1 METARRTRISLFL
14 GISLPSLHDYNVK
27 GPNFTFCGGREQD
40 NDFLFLFLD
49 FGTVFSIRRRGCCLL
64 LKPRVK
70 GWYPMS
76 RNFNVRTCVKVTF
89 ANKIEA
95 MHERSLVS
103 VKVEHRSTFKLS
115 TFYVIKIFTCVNV
128 RSKFASVE
136 INLNGR
142 NMVDEQLPTLLD
154 VTCCVRKTCCV
165 RLHVKLVNISQIA
178 FRCVKSRDFSC
189 FAEMRTLWALNW
201 LPNLS
206 LHSCLDCGVSSPR
219 SDQDLWR
226 YAIKVKSSNN

>member
-40 NDFLFLFLD
+40 NDSLFLFLD
-49 FGTVFSIRRRGCCLL
+49 FGTDFGIRRHRCCLL
-64 LKPRVK
+64 LKPPVK

-115 TFYVIKIFTCVNV
+115 TFYVIKILRALTCVANSRQWKSTLTDQHGWPTTPNIV
-128 RSKFASVE
+128 GCYMLGPYAHPVACMLLGVFAQSLKLVKRVASVC
-136 INLNGR
+136 
-142 NMVDEQLPTLLD
+142 T
-154 VTCCVRKTCCV
+154 
-165 RLHVKLVNISQIA
+165 
-178 FRCVKSRDFSC
+178 
-189 FAEMRTLWALNW
+189 
-201 LPNLS
+201 
-206 LHSCLDCGVSSPR
+206 
-219 SDQDLWR
+219 
-226 YAIKVKSSNN
+226 

>member
-14 GISLPSLHDYNVK
+14 CISLPSLHDYNVK

-40 NDFLFLFLD
+40 NDSLFLFLD
-49 FGTVFSIRRRGCCLL
+49 FGTDFGIRRRRCRLL

-115 TFYVIKIFTCVNV
+115 TFYVIKILRALTCVA
-128 RSKFASVE
+128 KFASVE

-142 NMVDEQLPTLLD
+142 NMVDQQLPTLLD
-154 VTCCVRKTCCV
+154 VTCCVRMHILLHACCWEFLRKV
-165 RLHVKLVNISQIA
+165 
-178 FRCVKSRDFSC
+178 
-189 FAEMRTLWALNW
+189 WNW
-201 LPNLS
+201 
-206 LHSCLDCGVSSPR
+206 
-219 SDQDLWR
+219 
-226 YAIKVKSSNN
+226 

>member
-14 GISLPSLHDYNVK
+14 CISLPSLHDYNVK

-49 FGTVFSIRRRGCCLL
+49 FGTDFGIHRHRCCLL
-64 LKPRVK
+64 LKPPVK

-76 RNFNVRTCVKVTF
+76 RNFNVRTRVKVTF

-115 TFYVIKIFTCVNV
+115 TFYVIKILRALTCVANLRQWKSTLTDATWLTNNSQHCWMLHV
-128 RSKFASVE
+128 ASVC
-136 INLNGR
+136 
-142 NMVDEQLPTLLD
+142 TS
-154 VTCCVRKTCCV
+154 CCMHVVGSFCAEFETGKTCCV
-165 RLHVKLVNISQIA
+165 RLQVALSSLISV
-178 FRCVKSRDFSC
+178 R
-189 FAEMRTLWALNW
+189 
-201 LPNLS
+201 
-206 LHSCLDCGVSSPR
+206 
-219 SDQDLWR
+219 
-226 YAIKVKSSNN
+226 